1 MRSQQYGFLVTPQ
14 LFNHVVDFAPH
25 LRIEAGGGL
34 VKEAHLR
41 VVDQGHGERETLFL
55 SAGKLA
61 IKRILLLI
69 EAETLEQFLRIAL
82 TFVKTREEPDR
93 FDDPHLVGQGSG
105 LKRGADFLL

>member
-1 MRSQQYGFLVTPQ
+1 MRVK
-14 LFNHVVDFAPH
+14 
-25 LRIEAGGGL
+25 AGGGL
-34 VKEAHLR
+34 VQEAHLR
-41 VVDQGHGERETLFL
+41 VVDQGHGDRETLFL

-69 EAETLEQFLRIAL
+69 EAETFEQFLGIAMP
-82 TFVKTREEPDR
+82 FVKTREEPDR